1 MRARWIGLVC
11 LVVMLGAGLS
21 GCSCI
26 TEAVKGEAA
35 PPPAAPPMAAPPEAK
50 KEMAVPGAPAEAP
63 PPAMAMLKDIHFDF
77 DRYNIR
83 PTDADLLKEDYSWF
97 QANPGA
103 RVRIEGNCDERG
115 TIEYNLALGQKRA
128 DEAKSFLVNLGV
140 AAGSLDTVSY
150 GKERPLDPGHN
161 EEAWAKNRRDH
172 LEPLK

>member
-1 MRARWIGLVC
+1 MRPRSIGLIC
-11 LVVMLGAGLS
+11 LVVVLGAGLS
-21 GCSCI
+21 GCGCFYQ
-26 TEAVKGEAA
+26 AVKGEAA
-35 PPPAAPPMAAPPEAK
+35 PPAPAAAIVTPPEEK
-50 KEMAVPGAPAEAP
+50 KEMAVPAAPVAAAPAA
-63 PPAMAMLKDIHFDF
+63 AAMLKDIHFDF

-83 PTDADLLKEDYSWF
+83 PADADMLKQNYAWL

-128 DEAKSFLVNLGV
+128 DAAKSFLVNLG
-140 AAGSLDTVSY
+140 AAPGSLDTVSY